1 VPSGSTVLAF
11 GDSVTF
17 GTGAESGEDWP
28 TRLAAM
34 THWSVVNAG
43 VPGDTAEAA
52 TNRIQSLLDEHRPSL
67 VIIEL
72 GGNDFLRRRPAS
84 AVKENLRRIVK
95 AAKAAR
101 AGVVLVA
108 VPELSLLGVVTGKPA
123 DSPIY
128 EQLGEEENVPVIDEV
143 FSDILGQPELR
154 TDNIHPNAE
163 GYRRMAEGIF
173 PGLKAIRLV
182 VSGG

>member
-1 VPSGSTVLAF
+1 
-11 GDSVTF
+11 
-17 GTGAESGEDWP
+17 
-28 TRLAAM
+28 M
-34 THWSVVNAG
+34 
-43 VPGDTAEAA
+43 
-52 TNRIQSLLDEHRPSL
+52 
-67 VIIEL
+67 
-72 GGNDFLRRRPAS
+72 
-84 AVKENLRRIVK
+84 RRIVK

-173 PGLKAIRLV
+173 QGLKAVGLV
-182 VSGG
+182 ASGG